1 MRFGKSQN
9 IKFNSEN
16 GAYSVVTSREN
27 YDSQITATD
36 EEANLLLSFFGK
48 DNIQIGNVK
57 SNPEKAKQTFYLYP
71 NGNVIN
77 LNLVFPKP
85 EKTELRL
92 YLSARAGFKPDGD
105 DIWFVFECDNKLWIG
120 AMNEALWRSQNR
132 ILVYDE
138 SEGNY
143 QDSLQELDE
152 VKLSKLK
159 SRDVYARDRK
169 KATRRME
176 LENFKCEHDNSH
188 NLFISRSTKKPYLEA
203 HHLIPMSLQ
212 KNTETSLDTLDNI
225 FCLCPHCHRAIHH
238 AEKNVTKNII
248 DSLINKRPIVLNI
261 LKNNIG
267 DIYNYYS
274 VEDII

>member
-9 IKFNSEN
+9 IKFKSEI

-36 EEANLLLSFFGK
+36 EEANLLLRYFGK
-48 DNIQIGNVK
+48 ENIQIGNVK
-57 SNPEKAKQTFYLYP
+57 SNPEKAKQTFHLYP
-71 NGNVIN
+71 KGNAIN

-92 YLSARAGFKPDGD
+92 YLSSRAGFKPDGE
-105 DIWFVFECDNKLWIG
+105 DIWFIFEQDNKLWIG
-120 AMNEALWRSQNR
+120 AMSEPLWRNQNQ

-138 SEGNY
+138 SEGDY

-152 VKLSKLK
+152 VKLNKLK
-159 SRDVYARDRK
+159 SRDVYVRDRK
-169 KATRRME
+169 KAIKRME
-176 LENFKCEHDNSH
+176 LASFQCEHDSNHS
-188 NLFISRSTKKPYLEA
+188 LFLSRATKKPYLEA

-212 KNTETSLDTLDNI
+212 KNTKTPLDTLDNI

-238 AEKNVTKNII
+238 AKKTTTKDII
-248 DSLINKRPIVLNI
+248 DNLVGKRPDVLNI
-261 LKNNIG
+261 LSNNIG